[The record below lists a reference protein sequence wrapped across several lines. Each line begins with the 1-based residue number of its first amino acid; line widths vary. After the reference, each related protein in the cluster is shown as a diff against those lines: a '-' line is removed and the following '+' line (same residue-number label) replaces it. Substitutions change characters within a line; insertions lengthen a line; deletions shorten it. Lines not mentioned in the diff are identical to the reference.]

1 MLWAYS
7 VLQWIQDKSFFL
19 KGKKKKKKTF
29 SFFPPSQ
36 TRCSHSLVFVFP
48 LVIAWI
54 SKVKMFAL
62 IFVLK
67 VTFFWLSLS
76 VSVSLTSSC
85 NSSERVFQGVR
96 GSTEKCSNHC
106 TLGWSLQELCH
117 CGAVAVSVGDGA
129 ALHFKHWI
137 CLLLQ
142 TNTVKLM
149 FKKKKPTSKQKKTH
163 KKKSLIFLIVF
174 NLWCSSD

>member
-1 MLWAYS
+1 
-7 VLQWIQDKSFFL
+7 
-19 KGKKKKKKTF
+19 
-29 SFFPPSQ
+29 
-36 TRCSHSLVFVFP
+36 
-48 LVIAWI
+48 
-54 SKVKMFAL
+54 MFAL

-149 FKKKKPTSKQKKTH
+149 FKKKNNKQTKKNSQKKVID
-163 KKKSLIFLIVF
+163 IFNCF
-174 NLWCSSD
+174 